1 MYPFL
6 EMPKNLHRY
15 KTGASFK
22 KIMMLYR
29 FDKKLRMLLLNE
41 IEKIEIAVREAVMN
55 VTAEMSGDLALP
67 LWGDGGG
74 FSVPPWK
81 IKNIIGLRLVRLVII
96 VPPQHTACAT
106 KERAY

>member
-1 MYPFL
+1 
-6 EMPKNLHRY
+6 
-15 KTGASFK
+15 
-22 KIMMLYR
+22 MMLYR

-81 IKNIIGLRLVRLVII
+81 KKNTTCTVGSVMLL
-96 VPPQHTACAT
+96 PW
-106 KERAY
+106 